1 MSAMRTTLAATACL
15 AALALAGCGD
25 RNKADQGDNATV
37 SSGRTAAPSA
47 AVTERKEAPRPPE
60 PKRVKCDEY
69 RPDLEDGDM
78 VMIYHG
84 TLGVPPPMETWAERS
99 LYQYDSSGNPEV
111 AWTSAKTAVQAQFD
125 AVAGIRCLTV
135 PVVTQLSRY
144 DPARGGIVIED
155 FGDGRYFAFSALGE
169 QVRLKIRN
177 GAQAGVWPMP
187 ADRAEAMLKGSRD
200 LYRTRVVSRVRILSA
215 RPAQGYGVLEGE
227 VTGFDIYSNPYGTA
241 GKQLATVEVPG
252 AGS

>member
-1 MSAMRTTLAATACL
+1 MPAMRMTLAATACL

-25 RNKADQGDNATV
+25 RNKADQGDNAV
-37 SSGRTAAPSA
+37 AASGRTAAPSL
-47 AVTERKEAPRPPE
+47 AVAQRKEAPKPPE
-60 PKRVKCDEY
+60 PRRVKCDEY

-84 TLGVPPPMETWAERS
+84 TLGTPPPMEAWAERS
-99 LYQYDSSGNPEV
+99 LHQYDSSGNPEV
-111 AWTSAKTAVQAQFD
+111 AWTTAKTAVQAQFD
-125 AVAGIRCLTV
+125 AVAGIRCLTL

-144 DPARGGIVIED
+144 DPARGGVVIED
-155 FGDGRYFAFSALGE
+155 FGDGRFFSFGALGE
-169 QVRLKIRN
+169 HVRLKIRN

-187 ADRAEAMLKGSRD
+187 ADRAEAMLKGARD
-200 LYRTRVVSRVRILSA
+200 QYRTRIVARVRILSA

-227 VTGFDIYSNPYGTA
+227 VVGFDVYSDPYGTA
-241 GKQLATVEVPG
+241 AKQLATVVVPG